1 MQTQRD
7 SYLKNSAACNLE
19 ARSSVVSSASQ
30 EADGLSKGWADFT
43 ESFNTLLGVAF
54 FSLGTK

>member
-7 SYLKNSAACNLE
+7 SYPKSSAAYNLE

-30 EADGLSKGWADFT
+30 EADGLSKGWGNFR
-43 ESFNTLLGVAF
+43 ESFNTLLGISV